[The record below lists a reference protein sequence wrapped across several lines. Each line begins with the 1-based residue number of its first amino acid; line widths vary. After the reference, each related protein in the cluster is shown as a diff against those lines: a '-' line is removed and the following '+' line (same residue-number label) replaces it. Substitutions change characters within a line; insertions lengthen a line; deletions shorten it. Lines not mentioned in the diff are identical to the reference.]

1 MMMLY
6 DDVSI
11 GYIKVFFNS
20 SKADVLFQLFLRMIV
35 HIKLDFKADVLT
47 SVLL

>member
-20 SKADVLFQLFLRMIV
+20 SKTDVMFLRMIV
-35 HIKLDFKADVLT
+35 HIKLDFKADVLS